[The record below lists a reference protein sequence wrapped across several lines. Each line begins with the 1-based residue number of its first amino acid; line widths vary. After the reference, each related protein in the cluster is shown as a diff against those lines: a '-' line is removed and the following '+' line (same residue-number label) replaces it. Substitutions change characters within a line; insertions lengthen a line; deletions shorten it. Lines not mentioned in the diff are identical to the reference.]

1 MFTAGGSYARL
12 SRRQGTNLW
21 ANMVCKLV
29 PFFMPWKHG
38 YGSLQSTYVRNR
50 QKVLSKKLTEMLL
63 LLFRKRNKMDI
74 EQFRNVMLW
83 RNLRMEYLTTA
94 EIAKK
99 WDLSTRRI
107 TILCNEGRIEGAIQK
122 GKIWLIPDYA
132 QKPVDGRRMKKNR
145 LIEG

>member
-1 MFTAGGSYARL
+1 
-12 SRRQGTNLW
+12 
-21 ANMVCKLV
+21 
-29 PFFMPWKHG
+29 
-38 YGSLQSTYVRNR
+38 
-50 QKVLSKKLTEMLL
+50 
-63 LLFRKRNKMDI
+63 MDI

-145 LIEG
+145 LIGG